1 MGGWPGTRKQRQISN
16 VSRPVLMDPLQA
28 CNGDTSN
35 AMDRRCWRIVANP
48 SVTAICLT
56 SGACKKLFGQDLVF
70 EHEVP
75 ANITVGVLA
84 LFAQDN
90 PLRDRDAALE
100 QNSSMIWQS

>member
-1 MGGWPGTRKQRQISN
+1 VAGYHNSKRRGTAI
-16 VSRPVLMDPLQA
+16 VLQA
-28 CNGDTSN
+28 LTRDVPLDS
-35 AMDRRCWRIVANP
+35 RIVANP

-84 LFAQDN
+84 FFAQDN
-90 PLRDRDAALE
+90 PLRGRDAALE
-100 QNSSMIWQS
+100 ENSSMIWQS

>member
-1 MGGWPGTRKQRQISN
+1 VSAHLPARKDLGRHPEAEALFAPGSSFDCGPGR
-16 VSRPVLMDPLQA
+16 M
-28 CNGDTSN
+28 
-35 AMDRRCWRIVANP
+35 VAHP

-84 LFAQDN
+84 FFAQDN
-90 PLRDRDAALE
+90 PLRGRDAALE
-100 QNSSMIWQS
+100 ENSSMIWQS